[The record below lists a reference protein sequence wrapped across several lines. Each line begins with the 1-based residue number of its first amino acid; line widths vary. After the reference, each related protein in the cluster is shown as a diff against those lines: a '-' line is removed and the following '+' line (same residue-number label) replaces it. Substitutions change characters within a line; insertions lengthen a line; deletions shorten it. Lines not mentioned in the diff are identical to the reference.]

1 MLSNINIGDNL
12 STRTL
17 TVQFDGTPSFDSGEY
32 VFIETD
38 AGNRFVA
45 DSANGRNRI
54 RYTYSGLGYITI
66 YDSSTS
72 YSVDSISLPD
82 GYGTVISI
90 DPSVPAYGYIKRNTH
105 EKLFVYDEDY
115 GRRDFSPEYVPG
127 DVLNLYHCIAAGN
140 LTSNNKSVQFFIPL
154 PKPVSAEVHSVS
166 WYAYGVQIRHSD
178 GGYILNNGALE
189 DQGTVTTD
197 FTANGIYAVLTLNN
211 ASSFTNNCPV
221 TVYFGQGDRLVFN
234 KNS

>member
-12 STRTL
+12 SVRTL

-54 RYTYSGLGYITI
+54 RYTYSGGGYITI

-72 YSVDSISLPD
+72 YSVDSISLPA

-140 LTSNNKSVQFFIPL
+140 LTGNNKSVQFFIPL
-154 PKPVSAEVHSVS
+154 PKSVSAEVHSVS
-166 WYAYGVQIRHSD
+166 WFAYGVQIRHSD

-189 DQGTVTTD
+189 DQGTVTVD
-197 FTANGIYAVLTLNN
+197 FTDNGIYVVLTLNN

-221 TVYFGQGDRLVFN
+221 TVFFGQGDRLVFS

>member
-12 STRTL
+12 SVRTL

-54 RYTYSGLGYITI
+54 RYTYSGGGYITI

-72 YSVDSISLPD
+72 YSVDSISLPA

-140 LTSNNKSVQFFIPL
+140 LTGNNKSVQFFIPL

-197 FTANGIYAVLTLNN
+197 FTANGIYVVLTLTN
-211 ASSFTNNCPV
+211 ASLFTNNCPV
-221 TVYFGQGDRLVFN
+221 TVYFGQGDRLVFS